1 MTPRQGTG
9 PVVVAVLAHRDPP
22 LLRRLIARIHEG
34 CNTVALVHYDPR
46 GVPHGLTPSDRTL
59 LVPDPAPVDWGRMNQ
74 AQAVLRLLAQTRRM
88 VPGFSWMLLVSG
100 QDYPAQS
107 LRRTEEELARSQA
120 DAYVRWFPVPAA
132 PGSDSHP
139 WQARCRTRYLRRIR
153 VPASHRSVP
162 WPRSSP
168 FGDRLRL
175 YIGDTWINLR
185 ASAVDHVLEQRARL
199 AHLERYFSWCSCP
212 DEALLPTLL
221 LNDAEQLKIVADRK
235 RYIRWTEGKPS
246 PQLLGLEDLPAL
258 SASGDFFA
266 RKFDS
271 QVTPEALD
279 RLDELVGQ
287 R

>member
-1 MTPRQGTG
+1 
-9 PVVVAVLAHRDPP
+9 VVVAALCHRDPP
-22 LLRRLIARIHEG
+22 LLRRLISRIHEG
-34 CNTVALVHYDPR
+34 RNTVALVHYDPR
-46 GVPHGLTPSDRTL
+46 GVPHGLAPSDRTI
-59 LVPDPAPVDWGRMNQ
+59 LVPDPSPCDWGRMNL
-74 AQAVLRLLAQTRRM
+74 AQCVLRLLDETRRM
-88 VPGFSWMLLVSG
+88 VPDFSWMLLISG

-107 LRRTEEELARSQA
+107 LRRTEDELAETEA
-120 DAYVRWFPVPAA
+120 DAYVRWFPVPADLG
-132 PGSDSHP
+132 PDFTP

-153 VPASHRSVP
+153 IPGSHRSVP

-168 FGDRLRL
+168 FHDDLRL

-199 AHLERYFSWCSCP
+199 AQVERYLSWCSVP
-212 DEALLPTLL
+212 DEALLTTLL
-221 LNDAEQLKIVADRK
+221 LNDAHQLKIVGDRR
-235 RYIRWTEGKPS
+235 RYLRWVEGKPS

-271 QVTPEALD
+271 QVTPEVLD
-279 RLDELVGQ
+279 RLDELAGQ